1 VTIEQAIVK
10 AKRKPWGSTDLLP
23 WTDTPAYL
31 GPHVNSGALQQRR
44 QTAPGHSRPE
54 IQEVETWSL

>member
-1 VTIEQAIVK
+1 MTIEQRIVK

-23 WTDTPAYL
+23 WRNTLAYL
-31 GPHVNSGALQQRR
+31 GPHVNSGALKQRR
-44 QTAPGHSRPE
+44 QTAPGHYRLE